1 MKRLQILLLLLATTV
16 STMLAG
22 DTNYYNIGRNA
33 KFNAYRFEGNN
44 YIIMSFIDDNE
55 NRLSNFP
62 IVKIKLGNEQ
72 ILRLQGFDNSKQIAS
87 NAINLGF
94 GLIAGGTVQQHFV
107 IFQITDEQIEQ
118 LQYGIAKLTINTIPE
133 IYTRTVKNDKVGN
146 QLFLDFKRIM
156 KQPEY

>member
-1 MKRLQILLLLLATTV
+1 MLLLATSV
-16 STMLAG
+16 SAMLAG

-55 NRLSNFP
+55 NRLPNLP

-72 ILRLQGFDNSKQIAS
+72 TIRLQGFDNSKQTAS

-94 GLIAGGTVQQHFV
+94 GIIAGGTVQQHFV
-107 IFQITDEQIEQ
+107 IFQISNEQIEQ
-118 LQYGIAKLTINTIPE
+118 LQYGIKKLTINTIPE
-133 IYTRTVKNDKVGN
+133 IYTRTMKNDKTGN
-146 QLFLDFKRIM
+146 QLFLDFKRLAN
-156 KQPEY
+156 QPED

>member
-1 MKRLQILLLLLATTV
+1 
-16 STMLAG
+16 MLAG

-55 NRLSNFP
+55 NRLPNLP

-72 ILRLQGFDNSKQIAS
+72 TIRLQGFDNSKQTAS

-94 GLIAGGTVQQHFV
+94 GIIAGGTVQQHFV
-107 IFQITDEQIEQ
+107 IFQISNEQIEQ
-118 LQYGIAKLTINTIPE
+118 LQYGIKKLTINTIPE
-133 IYTRTVKNDKVGN
+133 IYTRTMKNDKTGN
-146 QLFLDFKRIM
+146 QLFLDFKRLAN
-156 KQPEY
+156 QPED

>member
-1 MKRLQILLLLLATTV
+1 MLATSV
-16 STMLAG
+16 SAMLAG

-55 NRLSNFP
+55 NRLPNLP

-72 ILRLQGFDNSKQIAS
+72 TIRLQGFDNSKQTAS

-94 GLIAGGTVQQHFV
+94 GIIAGGTVQQHFV
-107 IFQITDEQIEQ
+107 IFQISNEQIEQ
-118 LQYGIAKLTINTIPE
+118 LQYGIKKLTINTIPE
-133 IYTRTVKNDKVGN
+133 IYTRTMKNDKTGN
-146 QLFLDFKRIM
+146 QLFLDFKRLAN
-156 KQPEY
+156 QPED